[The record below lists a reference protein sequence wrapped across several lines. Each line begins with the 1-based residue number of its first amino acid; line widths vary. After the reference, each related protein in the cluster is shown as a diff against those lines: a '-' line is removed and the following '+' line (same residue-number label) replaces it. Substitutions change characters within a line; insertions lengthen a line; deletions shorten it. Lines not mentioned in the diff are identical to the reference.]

1 MRVLVTGA
9 TGFLGCHTVAALLDA
24 GHQVRVLVRSPQS
37 VRPALEPVGVEPDSI
52 ETLVGDVTDPGA
64 VERAM
69 AGCDALVHAAAAV
82 SLGPRGSKAT
92 YRDNVRGGETVLG
105 TAHRL
110 GLDPIVHVSGVPA
123 MLPCRDGLLTPDS
136 PPGNTPHGYLRS
148 KAAVEKMARRLQDA
162 GVPVVIVQPGLML
175 GPHDPKLGMGTQ
187 LVRDALTGKMPIVP
201 DAGLPIN
208 DVRDLATAIA
218 RTVQSGRGPRRYM
231 LGGTYIRFADL
242 VESIGEVAAR
252 PIPRRVVNARLGLAA
267 ARVADLVQRVVRTEL
282 PITAASAWVAVHDPH
297 TDDSRARDELGFV
310 PRDLRITLADA
321 IGSLVASGRL
331 SPQHAGEG
339 ALPSYSRAE
348 LHSGGS

>member
-24 GHQVRVLVRSPQS
+24 GHHVRVLVRSPETI
-37 VRPALEPVGVEPDSI
+37 RPALEPVGVEPDSVQ
-52 ETLVGDVTDPGA
+52 TLVGDVTDPAA
-64 VERAM
+64 VEQAV
-69 AGCDALVHAAAAV
+69 AGCDAVVHAAAAV

-92 YRDNVRGGETVLG
+92 YRDNVRGGEAVLG
-105 TAHRL
+105 TACRL

-148 KAAVEKMARRLQDA
+148 KVAVEEIARRLQAD

-208 DVRDLATAIA
+208 DVRDLAAAIA
-218 RTVQSGRGPRRYM
+218 RTVQRGRGPRRYM
-231 LGGTYIRFADL
+231 LGGTYITFADL
-242 VESIGEVAAR
+242 VDSIAEVAGR
-252 PIPRRVVNARLGLAA
+252 RIPRRVVNARLALAV
-267 ARVADLVQRVVRTEL
+267 ARIADVVQRAVPAEL
-282 PITAASAWVAVHDPH
+282 PITAASAWVAIHDPH

-310 PRDLRITLADA
+310 PRDLQITLADT

-331 SPQHAGEG
+331 SPQHAARPHHPRTVAHG
-339 ALPSYSRAE
+339 
-348 LHSGGS
+348 